1 MNGARTIFRQK
12 GYLLTALAAGV
23 LLAAS
28 SGTAYAQQ
36 LVGAELDLE
45 IEVSPS
51 VTEGQSARISVTVTG
66 EVTPED
72 DSQTPLS
79 TDALRTITVT
89 FAKGAADADGTLED
103 MSPNNDIPP
112 AGEVDEFSI
121 YPTTPLTFVLPRHAV
136 TFDDTRT
143 NVTAFDPRPF
153 EVNGFVELDAGFDRD
168 AEDEYL
174 TFTAT
179 LDGTGIQ
186 GDAPAPETGHII
198 VNDVDTQNYVMSTP
212 ARDMPKEGGAS
223 ITVEIEADPE
233 HENGMTRMH
242 LRVADQDG
250 NVLRG
255 YKVTTPAPA
264 DGAAV
269 INSADASK
277 PYKAKIETPKN
288 DKNRVADTVTIEGLL
303 GTAGDFGKVASV
315 DVTVADLHM
324 LPGADAITAVAM
336 DKATSGKK
344 VTEIVE
350 GGDPVYLTVTVDR
363 GTSRSNI
370 TNEDLTVEIRAA
382 DPAQASDYDLSLS
395 RITLDGK
402 DDGKQSNGFGV
413 EIMLSALDNDEDVG
427 AEDLVLNLV
436 VSGVAANGAGTSTGT
451 FPIAIVDETEPKIWP
466 LPEAEAYPAIT
477 DAMEAAAGENG
488 FNPGESFT
496 VMTSDLFGLADGYTA
511 SYKASVDGEAVSI
524 SASGDSLK
532 VNAET
537 AGSAKVTVTGKANM
551 SSSSFLPAQTVSDEA
566 SITFEVMVAD
576 MVLVVMLEM
585 PANVMDGN
593 IVEGESYDIMVSAN
607 RMVMEDT
614 EVMIM
619 RDRAASD
626 ADDSDFTVSSATIM
640 AGYDSAT
647 AELMVTEDMMPDGG
661 TNDNMGESLV
671 LYGMVDGEETNSLT
685 FTIWDQAVPALP
697 LFGQLL
703 LALFLM
709 LGGARLYRRRQA

>member
-12 GYLLTALAAGV
+12 GYLLTALAAAV

-28 SGTAYAQQ
+28 SGTAWAQQ
-36 LVGAELDLE
+36 IVVDELDLE
-45 IEVSPS
+45 ITVSSS
-51 VTEGQSARISVTVTG
+51 VTEGQTARISVTVTG
-66 EVTPED
+66 EVSPED
-72 DSQTPLS
+72 DAGTPSL
-79 TDALRTITVT
+79 DAMRTVT
-89 FAKGAADADGTLED
+89 VSFAKGADTDGTLD
-103 MSPNNDIPP
+103 DVSPNNGIPP

-121 YPTTPLTFVLPRHAV
+121 YPTTPLKFVLPRHAV
-136 TFDDTRT
+136 TLDDTDT
-143 NVTAFDPRPF
+143 DMDNLNDFENKPF
-153 EVNGFVELDAGFDRD
+153 GVNGFVELDAGFDRD

-179 LDGTGIQ
+179 LGGDGLTSGS
-186 GDAPAPETGHII
+186 PPVETGNII

-212 ARDMPKEGGAS
+212 ARDMPKEGGTS
-223 ITVEIEADPE
+223 INVDIEADPE

-250 NVLRG
+250 NVLRD

-264 DGAAV
+264 VGAVV
-269 INSADASK
+269 INSEAASK
-277 PYKAKIETPKN
+277 PYRATIETPKN

-303 GTAGDFGKVASV
+303 GTAGDFGKVAFV

-336 DKATSGKK
+336 DKATGGTK
-344 VTEIVE
+344 VAEIVE

-370 TNEDLTVEIRAA
+370 TNEDITVEIRPA

-413 EIMLSALDNDEDVG
+413 EVKLSALPDEDVG
-427 AEDLVLNLV
+427 DEELVLNLV
-436 VSGVAANGAGTSTGT
+436 VSGVAANGADTSTGT
-451 FPIAIVDETEPKIWP
+451 FPITIVDETEPKIWA

-537 AGSAKVTVTGKANM
+537 AGSAKVTVIGKANM

-566 SITFEVMVAD
+566 SITFEVMVAEKA
-576 MVLVVMLEM
+576 LVVTLEM

-619 RDRAASD
+619 RDRAGSD
-626 ADDSDFTVSSATIM
+626 AGDRR
-640 AGYDSAT
+640 
-647 AELMVTEDMMPDGG
+647 LL
-661 TNDNMGESLV
+661 SL
-671 LYGMVDGEETNSLT
+671 DRPRS
-685 FTIWDQAVPALP
+685 WPAMTRP
-697 LFGQLL
+697 
-703 LALFLM
+703 
-709 LGGARLYRRRQA
+709 RPS